1 MEPAPGKQDLKKET
15 DVVNNEKKTNRNG
28 NNKAPKQK
36 GQDGVSHGHEYKYE
50 DWGCRRILFVK
61 VRKRVWKAARNFE
74 NLAWQVLLHVASV
87 IISR

>member
-1 MEPAPGKQDLKKET
+1 MVPFHVGVSFQENLCCRRGISGDCMEPAPGKQDLKKET

-50 DWGCRRILFVK
+50 D
-61 VRKRVWKAARNFE
+61 
-74 NLAWQVLLHVASV
+74 
-87 IISR
+87 